1 MIKNR
6 FLNTLPCKIFNSV
19 TLIIVKSMW
28 YITFVSYNDS
38 FNFSDDSIPGR
49 KLLLFGQ
56 LGSEPT
62 RCRFFFFEMHVMRTK
77 VDIFDYITSLKSV
90 KKLKKVFYYL
100 IHLLCYIVWLNIYL
114 TRYFSDNVVV
124 RFILSLLEYD
134 YSQ

>member
-6 FLNTLPCKIFNSV
+6 FVNTLPCKIFNSV

-38 FNFSDDSIPGR
+38 FNLSDYSIPGR

-56 LGSEPT
+56 WAYPMQD
-62 RCRFFFFEMHVMRTK
+62 FFFEMHVVHTK
-77 VDIFDYITSLKSV
+77 VDIYDYITSLKNV
-90 KKLKKVFYYL
+90 KKLKNVFYYL